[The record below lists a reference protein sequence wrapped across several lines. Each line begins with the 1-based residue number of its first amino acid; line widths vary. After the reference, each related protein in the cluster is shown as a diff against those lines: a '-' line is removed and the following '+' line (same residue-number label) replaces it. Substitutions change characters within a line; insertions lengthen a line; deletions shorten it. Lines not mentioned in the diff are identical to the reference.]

1 MIMKKLEELEERK
14 QKCQTE
20 LEELHLA
27 EPSEY
32 WYKLRRSDLELH
44 ICQLEE
50 AIEAE
55 KEVLRE
61 KTAADNAFIIVLY
74 AIVVTGLGILIFM

>member
-1 MIMKKLEELEERK
+1 MNKLEELEERK

-32 WYKLRRSDLELH
+32 WYKTRRADLELY

-50 AIEAE
+50 AIEVE
-55 KEVLRE
+55 KGVLRG
-61 KTAADNAFIIVLY
+61 KTAAENTFIVVLWIIVL
-74 AIVVTGLGILIFM
+74 TGLTILISM

>member
-1 MIMKKLEELEERK
+1 MNKLEELEERK

-20 LEELHLA
+20 LEELHLI
-27 EPSEY
+27 ELSEY
-32 WYKLRRSDLELH
+32 WYKIRRADLELH
-44 ICQLEE
+44 ICNLEE

>member
-1 MIMKKLEELEERK
+1 MKKLEELEERK

-32 WYKLRRSDLELH
+32 WYKTRRADLELY
-44 ICQLEE
+44 IYQLEE
-50 AIEAE
+50 AIEVE
-55 KEVLRE
+55 KEVLRG
-61 KTAADNAFIIVLY
+61 KTAAENTFIVVLWIIVL
-74 AIVVTGLGILIFM
+74 TGLTILISM